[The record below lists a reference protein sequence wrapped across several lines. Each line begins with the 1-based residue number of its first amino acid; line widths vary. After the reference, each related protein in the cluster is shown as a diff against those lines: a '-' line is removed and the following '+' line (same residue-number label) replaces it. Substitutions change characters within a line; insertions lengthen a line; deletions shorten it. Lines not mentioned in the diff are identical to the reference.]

1 MLKLR
6 ILRQQAYQAWE
17 CICCARGV
25 YNPLPYVWDVSEEEA
40 KRFPLV
46 NTAFKAEVRQR
57 FGDLRRRSTWEA
69 AAIWLL
75 AQAIAQAHLEPYE
88 IVGFMV
94 SADYDPNDPIR
105 QHYGE
110 QVVEAMFQ
118 FPEIV
123 DIIRQGLEQIYRDD
137 YTEERKLVETFI
149 AQGHQLPGL
158 ELRALS
164 IESAA

>member
-1 MLKLR
+1 MLKLQT
-6 ILRQQAYQAWE
+6 LRQEAYCSWE
-17 CICCARGV
+17 TICCSRGV
-25 YNPLPYVWDVSEEEA
+25 YNPLPYAHEVSEAEA
-40 KRFPLV
+40 KRFPII
-46 NTAFKAEVRQR
+46 NTAFKSEVRQR

-94 SADYDPNDPIR
+94 SADYDPNDPVR

-110 QVVEAMFQ
+110 QVVKAMFQ
-118 FPEIV
+118 FPEII
-123 DIIRQGLEQIYRDD
+123 DIIRQGLEQIYRDG
-137 YTEERKLVETFI
+137 YTEERQLVETFI

-158 ELRALS
+158 ELKALS
-164 IESAA
+164 AKSAA